1 MHTIDKLNERLTFY
15 QNAYNETS
23 KDLKKVQKQ
32 INKDEPFFRQC
43 CYNLIDTAIGE
54 DLSPEE
60 RDLVENHFGLNLAD
74 LDKKYAK
81 VKENKEK
88 EIAKIKEDDRYKEYL
103 RLLISEDHE
112 LAVELEDDEV
122 FTYLIE
128 QNFHNDKFRNE
139 PYIEFLG
146 FVYQP
151 RFWKFRKYAN
161 KKAKEFGFENYE
173 AMFKLWESLRINF
186 KSLIGDKKIKV
197 VLKECEELE
206 RQIKNLE
213 EQIFNIP
220 LQYLKD
226 LKENLTEMFK
236 VIPAEKL
243 DVFEDREEVNN
254 IKTKNSLSL

>member
-1 MHTIDKLNERLTFY
+1 MGGGVYLSKSDPCFWEKYLNYYPNDKEAL
-15 QNAYNETS
+15 YN
-23 KDLKKVQKQ
+23 
-32 INKDEPFFRQC
+32 
-43 CYNLIDTAIGE
+43 IG
-54 DLSPEE
+54 L
-60 RDLVENHFGLNLAD
+60 
-74 LDKKYAK
+74 
-81 VKENKEK
+81 NKEK

-139 PYIEFLG
+139 PYIEFWG